1 MLHDHNGAQRASDR
15 ASEGWSVRPVKHIVV
30 LTIAVIALASG
41 CTTRFEPFEA
51 EVVVPAVKVKT
62 EADGGFCPPGQAKK
76 GRC

>member
-1 MLHDHNGAQRASDR
+1 MLHDQHGAQRARDR
-15 ASEGWSVRPVKHIVV
+15 AREGWSVRPVKPIVV
-30 LTIAVIALASG
+30 LTIAIVVLASG
-41 CTTRFEPFEA
+41 CTTKFEPFEA